1 MFYTINRQSGSGGRE
16 IGQIIAR
23 ECGIPFYSKEIL
35 EIAAR
40 ESGISKEHFEE
51 NDEKVSGGAG
61 SLIYAF
67 SLPGAGTDMPL
78 NHKLFMAQFETIRK
92 LAKEGPAVF
101 VGRCADYALRD
112 RKDKVSAFIYADF
125 GERYQRTV
133 KDYGIP
139 EKQAKA
145 LILKT
150 DKQRGSYYKFYTDRD
165 WEDMQNY
172 DLMVNSAILGTYE
185 SAGVIMEFAKR
196 KAEKLGVE

>member
-1 MFYTINRQSGSGGRE
+1 MLYTINRQCGSGGRE

-23 ECGIPFYSKEIL
+23 ERGIPFYSKEIL

-51 NDEKVSGGAG
+51 NDEKVNTAAG

-67 SLPGAGTDMPL
+67 SIPGSGNEMPL
-78 NHKLFMAQFETIRK
+78 NHKLFMAQFEAIRK

-112 RKDKVSAFIYADF
+112 RKDKVSAFIYADL
-125 GERYQRTV
+125 GARYQRTV
-133 KDYGIP
+133 NDYGIP
-139 EKQAKA
+139 EKQAKS

-172 DLMVNSAILGTYE
+172 DLMVNSAVLGTYE
-185 SAGVIMEFAKR
+185 SALLILDFAKR
-196 KAEKLGVE
+196 KAERLGLE